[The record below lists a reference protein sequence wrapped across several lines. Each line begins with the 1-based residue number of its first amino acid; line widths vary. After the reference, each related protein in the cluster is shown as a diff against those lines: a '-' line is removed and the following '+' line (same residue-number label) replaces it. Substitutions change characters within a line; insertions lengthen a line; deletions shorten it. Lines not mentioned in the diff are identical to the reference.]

1 VGPRLPFPPVDA
13 AFPHLTAFE
22 WENSFCVIAVFQTPR
37 TLHDTLP
44 TCSTRRPIR
53 GTRRPSQC
61 RDLSLIDAPR
71 WDGTLFAFGTGRSDS
86 VAAWY
91 DCGDLDASLPQSGV
105 AALVALT
112 PGATQWIEVCLPYPA
127 RNLGTCIEAVRIG

>member
-1 VGPRLPFPPVDA
+1 MGPRLPFPPVDA

-71 WDGTLFAFGTGRSDS
+71 WTGPYLRL
-86 VAAWY
+86 
-91 DCGDLDASLPQSGV
+91 GRDAQTVLLRGMTAV
-105 AALVALT
+105 IWT
-112 PGATQWIEVCLPYPA
+112 PPFRKAE
-127 RNLGTCIEAVRIG
+127 